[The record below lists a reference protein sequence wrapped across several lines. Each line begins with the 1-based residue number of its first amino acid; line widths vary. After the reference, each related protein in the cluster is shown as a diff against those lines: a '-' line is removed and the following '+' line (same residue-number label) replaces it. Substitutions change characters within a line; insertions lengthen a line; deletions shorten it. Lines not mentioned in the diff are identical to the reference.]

1 MILVFVV
8 LLIWLDGRSLGMLMA
23 EDKKNEKRPISY
35 MWIILAVIGIVLMMV
50 GIILYCGSDTQYL
63 YAHGVF
69 IDGINIGS
77 SFWTCIILEF
87 A

>member
-35 MWIILAVIGIVLMMV
+35 MWIILAVIGIVLMMARHNF
-50 GIILYCGSDTQYL
+50 ILRFRHAIFVRTWCFY
-63 YAHGVF
+63 
-69 IDGINIGS
+69 
-77 SFWTCIILEF
+77 
-87 A
+87 